1 MSLFNL
7 LVREKGD
14 TRDSLGL
21 YLISQNKQNPE
32 MYEILCRSASDRQ
45 AWAKALRAAV
55 EKCPEEG
62 MKVLSLS
69 DLSNKLGD
77 LRKVNTPPREL
88 ILT

>member
-69 DLSNKLGD
+69 DLSK
-77 LRKVNTPPREL
+77 K
-88 ILT
+88 